1 MKNVLSFTLLLM
13 FSIAIHAQQ
22 EVTKF
27 LGIPVD
33 GSKTEMKNKLKAKGF
48 KEIPG
53 TDALTGEFNGGQVGL
68 FIYTNNNK
76 VWRIAVVDA
85 IGMGVRDTQ
94 IRFNSLCEQFANNP
108 KYVYAQDYQIP
119 ETEDVSYEITVHKK
133 RYEANFYQVYSSDST
148 SIQNKIQP
156 ILQSKYT
163 EEQLKSPSEDIL
175 SEIKTLWTKYA
186 DEYIAKRHVWFMIS
200 EEYGKYR
207 ILMFYDNEY
216 NHANGEEL

>member
-53 TDALTGEFNGGQVGL
+53 TDALTGEFNGQQVDL
-68 FIYTNNNK
+68 LIATNNNK
-76 VWRIAVVDA
+76 VYRIVA
-85 IGMGVRDTQ
+85 IDSNGTDERNIQ
-94 IRFNSLCEQFANNP
+94 IRFNRLCEQFANNP
-108 KYVYAQDYQIP
+108 KYVYVRDARIP
-119 ETEDVSYEITVHKK
+119 ETEDISYEITVNKK
-133 RYEANFYQVYSSDST
+133 RYDATFYQVHDTDST
-148 SIQNKIQP
+148 IIRNKFIS

-163 EEQLKSPSEDIL
+163 EEQLNNPTKDIQFEL
-175 SEIKTLWTKYA
+175 EKLFMECSI
-186 DEYIAKRHVWFMIS
+186 EYISKRPVWFMITQKYG
-200 EEYGKYR
+200 EYK
-207 ILMFYDNEY
+207 IAMFYNNEY